1 MPTSSPMPR
10 RRLRPITTDSPGGR
24 TIGFRPLPSTGRKWY
39 VIASKFRC
47 PGRPP
52 RPPSALFSG
61 PYRGTSSAALDIPSL
76 DYCAASR
83 VVIIASKSADVR
95 RLAKT
100 LYSSLSC
107 SALGSDSLLASVRLT
122 NLESNDGHTESRHP
136 CGKKIRGFYRGTLID
151 AVLTLTGEYL
161 TSCGRISARGS
172 TLLFQVYRSSDP
184 GTHPASNASLR
195 ANCDAF
201 ARCLEYA
208 NTLLE

>member
-24 TIGFRPLPSTGRKWY
+24 IIGFRPLPSTGRKWY
-39 VIASKFRC
+39 VIASKFDR

-100 LYSSLSC
+100 LYASLSC

-122 NLESNDGHTESRHP
+122 ILKSNDGHTESRHP
-136 CGKKIRGFYRGTLID
+136 RGQKIRGYQVEF
-151 AVLTLTGEYL
+151 
-161 TSCGRISARGS
+161 GRVNDRLRKTFLWRIRPR
-172 TLLFQVYRSSDP
+172 LDNIIP
-184 GTHPASNASLR
+184 SLSQ
-195 ANCDAF
+195 
-201 ARCLEYA
+201 L
-208 NTLLE
+208 